1 MFLDGGLLV
10 FKKDAKIARM
20 IMTIFLDNDK
30 AILPIHDGFIV
41 VESDYDFLHKA
52 MEDVWLESFGTTIEI
67 KQE

>member
-1 MFLDGGLLV
+1 MFLDGGLIV

-41 VESDYDFLHKA
+41 AKGDYDFLLKT
-52 MEDVWLESFGTTIEI
+52 MEAVWYERFGTTIEI